1 MTLITDMLLYLP
13 SGSFGRGAFRTS
25 WPVRVGVGQQCG
37 PTCCPSAA
45 PAGSQK
51 TPCRLP
57 AHHRSF
63 IYSFPSGST
72 FSVVA
77 TFYCNIVL
85 DGKIIN
91 TPDTTLSFGRP
102 PKGVEWCWCGSSV
115 VFMSKSGVFLM
126 PPLPLTA
133 GKGQVDAT
141 GNLLMPQHNSVGPS
155 RFQRTAVF
163 THVANTSRFQSGVEP
178 WSKWSKRAHDSQH
191 SKREITIQLSL
202 CLETLVWH

>member
-1 MTLITDMLLYLP
+1 M
-13 SGSFGRGAFRTS
+13 
-25 WPVRVGVGQQCG
+25 VGQQCG
-37 PTCCPSAA
+37 PRCCPSAA

-72 FSVVA
+72 FSLVA

-91 TPDTTLSFGRP
+91 TLDTTLSFGRP
-102 PKGVEWCWCGSSV
+102 PKGVEWPCWCGSSV
-115 VFMSKSGVFLM
+115 VFTSKSGVFLM

-141 GNLLMPQHNSVGPS
+141 GNLLMPQHTSVGPS
-155 RFQRTAVF
+155 CFQRTAVF
-163 THVANTSRFQSGVEP
+163 THMANTLKFQSQLQQVEQTRTRLTAFKTGNYSTTVSMFGNANATLKNGP
-178 WSKWSKRAHDSQH
+178 G
-191 SKREITIQLSL
+191 SL
-202 CLETLVWH
+202 KLVTTNV